1 VADLTKSRLLDEKE
15 LAALLGVSV
24 STVRHWRYS
33 FQGPPVQKV
42 GRSVRYDVGECEE
55 WLAEQ
60 KHPFWR
66 GE

>member
-1 VADLTKSRLLDEKE
+1 VADLTRNRLLNEKE

-33 FQGPPVQKV
+33 YAGPPVQKV
-42 GRSVRYDVGECEE
+42 GRSVRYDLAECEA

-60 KHPFWR
+60 QHPFWR